1 MHFFRS
7 KTKILGIFTPFR
19 CSKTSIW
26 FRTTSFMS
34 KTRVLGG
41 FTPFHCRTWPIVK
54 ISIGVH
60 LMHEFMPPKP
70 FLILS
75 QPTHYFKSKTHV
87 LGGSMPFRSRT
98 WHSCKN
104 RYRGAFNARVYASRP
119 VSCFLQQTCPIHY
132 FSSKTHVLDG
142 FVPFCCPTR
151 PVANICIGEQLMHEF
166 VPRKP
171 FSCLA
176 ATNMLNPQ
184 L

>member
-1 MHFFRS
+1 MHSFRS

-19 CSKTSIW
+19 CSKMSIW

-75 QPTHYFKSKTHV
+75 QPIHYFRSKTHV
-87 LGGSMPFRSRT
+87 LAGSMPFRNRT
-98 WHSCKN
+98 WHV
-104 RYRGAFNARVYASRP
+104 A
-119 VSCFLQQTCPIHY
+119 
-132 FSSKTHVLDG
+132 KTGIEVH
-142 FVPFCCPTR
+142 
-151 PVANICIGEQLMHEF
+151 LMHEF
-166 VPRKP
+166 MPLDLFLVFCSKHAQCTTLGLKLLFWMVSRHFIVAPDPLRKLV
-171 FSCLA
+171 SGCI
-176 ATNMLNPQ
+176 
-184 L
+184 

>member
-1 MHFFRS
+1 MQSFRS

-26 FRTTSFMS
+26 FRSTSFMS

-75 QPTHYFKSKTHV
+75 QPIHYFRCKTHV
-87 LGGSMPFRSRT
+87 LGGSMPFHSRT
-98 WHSCKN
+98 WH
-104 RYRGAFNARVYASRP
+104 
-119 VSCFLQQTCPIHY
+119 
-132 FSSKTHVLDG
+132 
-142 FVPFCCPTR
+142 
-151 PVANICIGEQLMHEF
+151 VAKIGIEVHLMHEF
-166 VPRKP
+166 MPLDLFLVFCSKHAQSTTLVLKLMFWMVSCHFVAPRDP
-171 FSCLA
+171 LQTFVSGSI
-176 ATNMLNPQ
+176 
-184 L
+184 